1 VAEVRTT
8 STTGGQK
15 GTKLQRFDLLPTGPL
30 TALAEHYGVG
40 ASKYADNNYRR
51 GYEWSKSYAALQ
63 RHLTDFWAGK
73 DYDVCSNDPDGCR
86 HTDMDGNPFDTGE
99 PDTCFNHTGSHH
111 MIAAAWHAFCLFE
124 FAMHHPNHDDRFE
137 TETWIDFDKIT
148 DEILGINER
157 GILSPEHW
165 DKVRAGAEK
174 ILAEDEFDRTKTWVP
189 GEAFPST
196 LTGDDIV
203 QAGAALGFEVQLR
216 PARGSAIQSVQESLD
231 RRG

>member
-1 VAEVRTT
+1 MAEVRTT
-8 STTGGQK
+8 SSTGGQK

-86 HTDMDGNPFDTGE
+86 HTDMDGNPFVAVREDA
-99 PDTCFNHTGSHH
+99 CFNHTGSHH
-111 MIAAAWHAFCLFE
+111 LVAAAWHSFTLLTFVE
-124 FAMHHPNHDDRFE
+124 EHPDFDDRYTTVQARKAAE
-137 TETWIDFDKIT
+137 ADRE
-148 DEILGINER
+148 
-157 GILSPEHW
+157 
-165 DKVRAGAEK
+165 AGYAL
-174 ILAEDEFDRTKTWVP
+174 LAEDDDAARILPRLAALMAMPPVFVVDGI
-189 GEAFPST
+189 GEAIWETPSYFEH
-196 LTGDDIV
+196 LNE
-203 QAGAALGFEVQLR
+203 ALN
-216 PARGSAIQSVQESLD
+216 